1 MINEQGRIHPDDE
14 GRLLCGDETAGG
26 QSPRSKA
33 STIPVLLVADPRRPT
48 PATGIGGVFSSA
60 CYKPSTSDTVKYELD
75 SKGGQNNAGKPRQ
88 HIGSG
93 SLQHPV
99 QDVGEDHPEVR

>member
-1 MINEQGRIHPDDE
+1 MINEEGRIHPDDE

-48 PATGIGGVFSSA
+48 PATG
-60 CYKPSTSDTVKYELD
+60 
-75 SKGGQNNAGKPRQ
+75 
-88 HIGSG
+88 
-93 SLQHPV
+93 
-99 QDVGEDHPEVR
+99 